1 MLKPGTSLESALP
14 NRQRTPASSI
24 EFIPGLLIPHPC
36 ASDLL
41 PPEVGSRRGPLEQM
55 AVVAVPE
62 AAIHE
67 NNGIESREHQ
77 VGPPWEVRS
86 VEPIAEAHRVKPPS
100 YHHLRPRVLPAN
112 ARHHSAAGG
121 LVYDVRQRGATASP
135 LRWWTALCQ

>member
-1 MLKPGTSLESALP
+1 MLKSGTSLESALP
-14 NRQRTPASSI
+14 NRQHTPAASI
-24 EFIPGLLIPHPC
+24 EFIPGLLIPLPC

-41 PPEVGSRRGPLEQM
+41 PPEVGSRRRPLEQM

-77 VGPPWEVRS
+77 IGPSRKVRS
-86 VEPIAEAHRVKPPS
+86 VEPIAKAHRVKPTP

-112 ARHHSAAGG
+112 TRHHSAAGG
-121 LVYDVRQRGATASP
+121 LVYDIRQRGVTASP
-135 LRWWTALCQ
+135 LRSWTALRR